1 MGETFILVPAYNAA
15 GTIAATLE
23 SVQAQTRG
31 LDGLAGL
38 HLADDGS
45 RDDTA
50 TVARAVWNAGVPLH
64 ILNSDGNRGQWSN
77 VNRALLHLSSSA
89 EWVLLLH
96 ADDLAKPN
104 WLECMLSRIR
114 NCGPRVASICASW
127 ESLLPDGRV
136 VGGEEQP
143 SRPVEVIDGT
153 WYAVRDTVVKGCWW
167 HISGCAIRL
176 PAFRD
181 IGPFN
186 PDLDVADWEWLLRC
200 LGRGWQVEYIPRILI
215 QYRQHAASVSS
226 ASFLRDRDI
235 QESLALCQRYA
246 PLLSFRQRCEFHL
259 RRATYAIRRFGRAI
273 LRRQPKRALV
283 SARSLGLV
291 GASLTRCVA
300 VPSRRYDL

>member
-1 MGETFILVPAYNAA
+1 MGETLILIPAYNAA
-15 GTIAATLE
+15 ETIAATLK
-23 SVQAQTRG
+23 SVQSQTRER
-31 LDGLAGL
+31 DGLAGL
-38 HLADDGS
+38 YIADDGS
-45 RDDTA
+45 RDA
-50 TVARAVWNAGVPLH
+50 TLAVAHAAWQTTVPLH
-64 ILNSDGNRGQWSN
+64 VLSSDGNRGQWNN
-77 VNRALLHLSSSA
+77 VNRALSSLGSTA

-96 ADDLAKPN
+96 ADDLAKGN

-114 NCGPRVASICASW
+114 TCGPNVASICASW

-136 VGGEEQP
+136 VGGEDQP
-143 SRPVEVIDGT
+143 SRPIEVIDGT
-153 WYAVRDTVVKGCWW
+153 WNAVRDTIVKGCWW

-176 PAFRD
+176 SAFRD

-200 LGRGWQVEYIPRILI
+200 LGRGWQVEYVPRVLI

-246 PLLSFRQRCEFHL
+246 PLLSFGQRCEFHL
-259 RRATYAIRRFGRAI
+259 RRAKYAIRRLGRAV
-273 LRRQPKRALV
+273 LRRDPSRALV